1 MSGNYEFGQDTYDP
15 VCFNFWGWAGVAIAM
30 TASNMGCAFGTAKS
44 GMGIASLSVTRP
56 ELAFKS
62 IIPIIMAGIL
72 SIYGLIIAVLVS
84 QKVNLVQ
91 ESGASAMFQLG
102 AGLVCGFSNIAAG
115 YAIGLVGEQGVKFY
129 AINEQVFVAL
139 ILILIFAE
147 VLGLYGMITA
157 IIVSI

>member
-1 MSGNYEFGQDTYDP
+1 MVITEENYDA
-15 VCFNFWGWAGVAIAM
+15 VAFNFWAWAGVAFAM
-30 TASNMGCAFGTAKS
+30 TFSNLGCAYGTAKS

-56 ELAFKS
+56 NLAFKS

-84 QKVNLVQ
+84 QKVSVDVHTAALP
-91 ESGASAMFQLG
+91 MFQLG
-102 AGLVCGFSNIAAG
+102 AGLVCGFSNVAAG
-115 YAIGLVGEQGVKFY
+115 YAIGLVGEVGVKFY
-129 AINEQVFVAL
+129 AINEAVFVAL

-147 VLGLYGMITA
+147 VLGLYGMITS